1 MKSIIYK
8 LSIIILLV
16 FSFYYTNMMINFLKE
31 RDPIMKQIKNT
42 TKKYSVKYKNAI
54 IIDDNIISGKNGK
67 TIDYNKSYN
76 KMKKYGTYNETL
88 TVLKEV
94 TPKVSINNN
103 YDKYIIKGNSENK
116 NIALVFIINKDTNPS
131 NILSILNN
139 KSIKSTFFIDGTYL
153 EDNIDMIRS
162 MKHHELELLSYN
174 NKYTSSYFKTSLYY
188 LENLSGKKCKYCFT
202 KYDNKELLN
211 LCSKN
216 KLHTVKPTLYL
227 KNNIYSSIKKNIS
240 NSTII
245 SFEINNYVESELSS
259 SIDYIKSKGYN
270 LVTLDT
276 LISE

>member
-1 MKSIIYK
+1 MKNIIYK
-8 LSIIILLV
+8 LSIILLLI
-16 FSFYYTNMMINFLKE
+16 FSFYYTNLIINFLKE
-31 RDPIMKQIKNT
+31 KDPIMKQIKNT
-42 TKKYSVKYKNAI
+42 TDKYTINSKDAI
-54 IIDDNIISGKNGK
+54 VIDNNIISGKNGK
-67 TIDYNKSYN
+67 TINYNESYN

-94 TPKVSINNN
+94 TPKVSINDN

-116 NIALVFIINKDTNPS
+116 NIALVFIINKDNNPS
-131 NILSILNN
+131 TILSILNN
-139 KSIKSTFFIDGTYL
+139 KNIKSTFFIDGTYL
-153 EDNIDMIRS
+153 ENNIDMIRS
-162 MKHHELELLSYN
+162 MKNHELELLSYN
-174 NKYTSSYFKTSLYY
+174 NEYNSSYFKTSLYY

-202 KYDNKELLN
+202 KYDNNNLLN

-240 NSTII
+240 NSIII
-245 SFEINNYVESELSS
+245 SFEINNYVESELSTT
-259 SIDYIKSKGYN
+259 IDYIKSKGYN

>member
-67 TIDYNKSYN
+67 TIDYNESYN

>member
-31 RDPIMKQIKNT
+31 KDPIMKQIKNT

>member
-8 LSIIILLV
+8 LSIILLLV
-16 FSFYYTNMMINFLKE
+16 FSFYYTNMMINFIKE
-31 RDPIMKQIKNT
+31 KDPIMKEIKNT
-42 TKKYSVKYKNAI
+42 KDKYKEKSINATI
-54 IIDDNIISGKNGK
+54 IGNNIIPGKKGK
-67 TIDYNKSYN
+67 TINYKESYN

-103 YDKYIIKGNSENK
+103 YDKYIIKGNSINK
-116 NIALVFIINKDTNPS
+116 NISLVFIVQENTNIN

-139 KSIKSTFFIDGTYL
+139 KKVVGTFFIDGTYL

-162 MKHHELELLSYN
+162 MKNHELELLSYN
-174 NKYTSSYFKTSLYY
+174 NEYNSSYFKTSLYY
-188 LENLSGKKCKYCFT
+188 LENITQKKCKYCFT
-202 KYDNKELLN
+202 KYDNEELLN

-216 KLHTVKPTLYL
+216 NLHTIKPTLYL
-227 KNNIYSSIKKNIS
+227 KNNIYHEIKKNLS
-240 NSTII
+240 NSII
-245 SFEINNYVESELSS
+245 ITLEINNYVEKELSS

>member
-31 RDPIMKQIKNT
+31 KDPIMKQIKNT
-42 TKKYSVKYKNAI
+42 TKKYNIKYKNAI

-76 KMKKYGTYNETL
+76 KMKKYGIYNETL

-116 NIALVFIINKDTNPS
+116 NIALVFIVNKDTNPS

-139 KSIKSTFFIDGTYL
+139 KSIKSTFFIDGSYL

-174 NKYTSSYFKTSLYY
+174 NEYTSSYFKTSLYY

-202 KYDNKELLN
+202 KYNNEKLLN

-216 KLHTVKPTLYL
+216 KLHTVKPTLHL
-227 KNNIYSSIKKNIS
+227 KNNIYSSIKKNLN
-240 NSTII
+240 NSMII
-245 SFEINNYVESELSS
+245 SLEINNYVESELSL
-259 SIDYIKSKGYN
+259 SIDYIKSKGYS